1 MTKKRKAPFSR
12 STGVLAIVI
21 VGGLIVAGGVVV
33 CQMYPSSS
41 AADLI
46 HDAAGRMEESLFSLL
61 IYLWNEV
68 ELSMKNVGYVV
79 EMKWLALLR
88 NKRLAETARA
98 MESQAL
104 QGISGLIKPREVAIL
119 CFRLK
124 EGLRDQLRLVLLSV
138 VDGLELSM
146 EWVRSGFA
154 KLTGNGELFEQVQA
168 LLLTAFSFFAEALNR
183 AVTASS
189 LGKVFEWLGM
199 ESDMSDVNLSGEHFL
214 APLVTHQAAIQNIGR
229 GLTAQQ
235 FQAIHDVKRFEKRRA
250 TIAFATNSIIEDT
263 RTIALESVL
272 NVKMA
277 AVEFIEDRTRQLA
290 EQYVRAFEQALEDY
304 ERTSW
309 QAQEEGGSEML
320 AEITLESQAHFDA
333 AASLKRY
340 LSVHEKVVNEKVME
354 IPVLGDRI
362 SMTHISRDERVSGD
376 HLVGSQLNGE
386 SKLSGDHTRPLV
398 SKDESPAADIP
409 DSDLD
414 TGEKSQVR
422 VTIADLMTAERN
434 EASTLEYSSSE
445 KASESELFSGE
456 QANVLTVEF
465 TEVSVVG
472 KSSSSE
478 KAVEGGYVTEDQL
491 NIVAKHTEI
500 DLIDAALKPT
510 DRNEAINEVEQTFAA
525 QVSVDFDNTLLEV
538 ELIQAQ
544 ASKRV
549 GVRNLSE
556 EEVQLQ
562 QESRAEAYL
571 RAPVE
576 KTDMKLVEEL
586 TAIADKSFEE
596 IEAKQPLADA
606 RTRVAAQTGI
616 VAEGFTENQV
626 IEMTQCFEED
636 CKVILQ
642 AVDKKTGTQTEQ
654 LDAKSVLKA
663 RANVD
668 GAMVFTDLRPT
679 QGESASIHRYDEAVV
694 EVEIQKGSVNV
705 AVEAQR
711 KRTGYLEIEVNAD
724 AADAGALTDDDM
736 LESDRIVTAKEILEL
751 EQLEQVLLQE
761 EAERLRVEEELRV
774 IAEEEIIWLE
784 TDQALA
790 EGVISQKDAVEQSMI
805 DVTKHAKVVA
815 DFKSEDR
822 QSSPRDTLL
831 GLPRPI
837 LTQIGLF
844 SMTFLVL
851 AALTAYFFV
860 CHRKRGFL
868 TRSPRR
874 HMRWQRLA
882 HVDESEAEEVVLL
895 SDDSSD
901 EEDNTDAAV
910 VKQPKTKV
918 IGQMANV
925 DVEAIELVS
934 SESEEDVEKEKI
946 GANRD
951 NAEEEEDMVK
961 KEDLNAVRSRL
972 IATERARTI
981 IYTSDH
987 SDTSNLD
994 ALADGDVASVSLMAP
1009 RQETPDT
1016 SQRTRQRRR
1025 GIRT

>member
-1 MTKKRKAPFSR
+1 MAKKRKASFSR

-46 HDAAGRMEESLFSLL
+46 HDVAGRVEESLFSLL

-98 MESQAL
+98 MELQTL

-138 VDGLELSM
+138 VDGLELST
-146 EWVRSGFA
+146 EWVRSVFA

-214 APLVTHQAAIQNIGR
+214 APLVTHQAAIQSIGR
-229 GLTAQQ
+229 GLTVQQ

-250 TIAFATNSIIEDT
+250 TIASATNSIIEDT

-320 AEITLESQAHFDA
+320 AEITLESQEHLDA

-354 IPVLGDRI
+354 DPVLGDRI
-362 SMTHISRDERVSGD
+362 SMKHISRDERVSGD

-398 SKDESPAADIP
+398 LKDESPAADIP

-422 VTIADLMTAERN
+422 VKIADLMTAERN

-472 KSSSSE
+472 KSRSSE
-478 KAVEGGYVTEDQL
+478 KAVEGGYVTDDQL

-500 DLIDAALKPT
+500 DFIDVALKPT

-556 EEVQLQ
+556 EEVQ

-596 IEAKQPLADA
+596 IEAKQPLVDA

-616 VAEGFTENQV
+616 VAEGLTENQV

-642 AVDKKTGTQTEQ
+642 AVDKETGTQTEQ
-654 LDAKSVLKA
+654 LDAKSVLKS
-663 RANVD
+663 RVDVD
-668 GAMVFTDLRPT
+668 GAMVHTDFRPT
-679 QGESASIHRYDEAVV
+679 QEESASIHRYDEAVV
-694 EVEIQKGSVNV
+694 EMEIQKEPVGV
-705 AVEAQR
+705 AVEAQ
-711 KRTGYLEIEVNAD
+711 KERTGYLEIEVNAD
-724 AADAGALTDDDM
+724 AADAGALTDGDM

-774 IAEEEIIWLE
+774 IAEEEKIWLE

-790 EGVISQKDAVEQSMI
+790 EGVNSQKDAVEQSMI
-805 DVTKHAKVVA
+805 DVTKHAEVVA

-918 IGQMANV
+918 IGRMANV

-961 KEDLNAVRSRL
+961 KEDLNAERSRL
-972 IATERARTI
+972 IVTERARTI

-994 ALADGDVASVSLMAP
+994 ALADGDVASVSPMAP